1 MCRLPVVRGVADE
14 ERLAGRRTGFVEDLL
29 YAFRLRL
36 RRTVD
41 PDEVLCEVPAA
52 GDLLHLGLRGCG
64 DDVER
69 EPPGA
74 DSEEFL
80 RSLDVWD
87 GEHCIKG
94 QPGVLGC
101 EPLLLLG
108 SQFLVEDVCVDVAE
122 LVVAGHP
129 TVIEVECDDLVEL
142 LWGRKGE
149 DLPERRGLHGDGLD
163 DDAVEVEDEGGEA
176 VAGHSTIPL
185 HDLKSW
191 LEIVRYRFGCFP
203 EISISL
209 VVAYEEPQRIVDLSG
224 YEIRYR
230 VEIYLMG
237 EGTPRTVEL
246 LNRQIADPA

>member
-1 MCRLPVVRGVADE
+1 MKVLHDPFHPRPVDKAVRIAGRDPRDEPHPGLAGRLPVVRGVADE
-14 ERLAGRRTGFVEDLL
+14 ESLTGRRSRLGQDLADAICL
-29 YAFRLRL
+29 SL
-36 RRTVD
+36 RRAVY
-41 PDEVLCEVPAA
+41 PPEVSCEPSVA

-74 DSEEFL
+74 VLQEFL
-80 RSLDVWD
+80 CPLDVWD

-108 SQFLVEDVCVDVAE
+108 GEGLTEDVCVDVAE

-129 TVIEVECDDLVEL
+129 AVIKVECDDLLEL

-163 DDAVEVEDEGGEA
+163 DDVVEVQDEGGEGVRLRCIITA
-176 VAGHSTIPL
+176 HV
-185 HDLKSW
+185 
-191 LEIVRYRFGCFP
+191 LESFP
-203 EISISL
+203 
-209 VVAYEEPQRIVDLSG
+209 A
-224 YEIRYR
+224 
-230 VEIYLMG
+230 
-237 EGTPRTVEL
+237 
-246 LNRQIADPA
+246 IA